1 VDTEAIIDFLSRGDS
16 VDFSNKDDYLNIG
29 ENKYTCFYSST
40 IEALDFLNP
49 RSYYE
54 LYEKG

>member
-29 ENKYTCFYSST
+29 ENKYTYFYSST

-49 RSYYE
+49 RS
-54 LYEKG
+54 